1 MSLEQARKNLMIKAR
16 DKGAICPC
24 CGQFAKV
31 YDRQINTGMARSLW
45 RMFHHSGREWQH
57 IPTTIG
63 ARSREEGKLAYWG
76 LVEESAEPRGDGGR
90 AGWWRVTQR
99 GVYFLQ
105 GKIRLPKYARVYNA
119 ECLELD
125 DSRGTV
131 SFKDCLGAGFDL
143 EELMQG

>member
-1 MSLEQARKNLMIKAR
+1 MSLEQARKNLMAKIR

-31 YDRQINTGMARSLW
+31 YDRQINTGMARSLAKMY
-45 RMFHHSGREWQH
+45 RRGLEWQH

-76 LVEESAEPRGDGGR
+76 LVEESTEPRSDGGR
-90 AGWWRVTQR
+90 AGWWRVTPH
-99 GVYFLQ
+99 GAAFIQ
-105 GKIRLPKYARVYNA
+105 GKIRLPKYALVYNA

-131 SFKDCLGAGFDL
+131 GFRDCLGAGFDF
-143 EELMQG
+143 EELMRE